1 MYQKK
6 VFVSFFCFWIF
17 LNGFIC
23 VRLWLILGFFCV
35 VILSYIWLSCK
46 ESTCQCR
53 RYRLDPWVR
62 KIPWRRKWQS
72 TPVFLP
78 GKSHGQRS
86 LVGHRLK
93 GLKLVGHDL
102 VAEYART
109 LDEYNCTLFSLQYT
123 VVLYEYTRF
132 YLSSVQ
138 SIEIGNGFS
147 FFWYAV
153 CQ

>member
-1 MYQKK
+1 MVLEKTLESPLDCKDIPPVHSEGDQPWD
-6 VFVSFFCFWIF
+6 FFGR
-17 LNGFIC
+17 NDA
-23 VRLWLILGFFCV
+23 RA
-35 VILSYIWLSCK
+35 
-46 ESTCQCR
+46 E
-53 RYRLDPWVR
+53 
-62 KIPWRRKWQS
+62 

-147 FFWYAV
+147 FF
-153 CQ
+153 